1 MRAVLIISALLAL
14 GGCADNLNPSQP
26 TTGLGDVA
34 SYDAINQA
42 TRACEAS
49 GGVLERRA
57 RAGGDRV
64 SDYACRPQP
73 RQGGQ

>member
-1 MRAVLIISALLAL
+1 MRAVLTIIGLLAL

-42 TRACEAS
+42 SRACGAS
-49 GGVLERRA
+49 GGVLERRPQA
-57 RAGGDRV
+57 AGDRV
-64 SDYACRPQP
+64 SDYACRPRP